1 MPDTPALLPLLRT
14 RFAGLRRD
22 AEAALDQ
29 VDDAAFTATLRPEEN
44 SLLHLVQ
51 HVGGNLRS
59 RFTDFLTTDGEK
71 PDRHRDAEFG
81 DGRTR
86 AEAMARWAE
95 GWTALDD
102 ALAALTESDLGRTVT
117 IRGEPHGVLD
127 ALLRAFA
134 HQAYHVG
141 QIVLLAKH
149 HAGPR
154 WRTRTVPRGGS
165 DAFLVAMRARHGR
178 CRSG

>member
-1 MPDTPALLPLLRT
+1 
-14 RFAGLRRD
+14 D
-22 AEAALDQ
+22 AEAALAQ
-29 VDDAAFTATLRPEEN
+29 VDEGAFAIPLGPGEN

-59 RFTDFLTTDGEK
+59 RFTDFLTSDGEK
-71 PDRHRDAEFG
+71 PDRNRDAEFE

-86 AEAMARWAE
+86 GEAMALWGE
-95 GWTALDD
+95 GWAALETTLD
-102 ALAALTESDLGRTVT
+102 ALTDDDLGRTIT

-134 HQAYHVG
+134 HQSYHAG

-149 HAGPR
+149 YAGPN
-154 WRTRTVPRGGS
+154 WRTLTVPRGGS
-165 DAFLVAMRARHGR
+165 AAFNAEMSARFTDGADR
-178 CRSG
+178 

>member
-1 MPDTPALLPLLRT
+1 MPDAPALLPLLRT

-29 VDDAAFTATLRPEEN
+29 VDDDAFTAPLGPEEN

-59 RFTDFLTTDGEK
+59 RFTDFLTSDGEK
-71 PDRHRDAEFG
+71 PDRDRDTEFE
-81 DGRTR
+81 DGRSR

-95 GWTALDD
+95 GWAALDTT
-102 ALAALTESDLGRTVT
+102 LAALTDADLGRTVA

-134 HQAYHVG
+134 HQSYHAG

-154 WRTRTVPRGGS
+154 WRTLTVPRGGS
-165 DAFLVAMRARHGR
+165 EAFTAGMRARHGR
-178 CRSG
+178 